1 MKNPLLLLSTV
12 LFFSLVTY
20 VFAEDVKITTSYPSP
35 YGVYKQLQV
44 LNQDE
49 SSTITDYTQGL
60 IKSGLNIVTDYT
72 GGAYT
77 PGIFWSTQNDNPTK
91 PKAGVWMRE
100 TSTGSELY
108 MGTSN
113 DYTTGIT
120 NTGLILDKEGN
131 VGIGTTAPRPKAAL
145 DVASTTK
152 GLIPPRMTTTQRNN
166 IPSLTAADAGML
178 IYNLDTS
185 TYDTWNGSAWV
196 AMSGGTGGVACNTIT
211 TGVGAGYEYGS
222 LSLLVGTRNICKD
235 ANGCSFRVAHLSA
248 ATHKATQDGLLVFLG
263 QMDNNSWETF
273 DISGNSRYGVNGDT
287 VDKQFS
293 GGMWAYLFDDRL
305 GTETSPD
312 EITWRNQNTS
322 STYLIVTVCDV

>member
-1 MKNPLLLLSTV
+1 MIRDRPAASVPAPSRPRLTASRRPAFTAPRNATTTPGARTAMTGLPSATLLKMKNPLLLFSTV

-49 SSTITDYTQGL
+49 SPTITDYTQGL
-60 IKSGLNIVTDYT
+60 IKSGLNIVTDYNVT
-72 GGAYT
+72 GLGAYT

-91 PKAGVWMRE
+91 PKAGIWMRE

-152 GLIPPRMTTTQRNN
+152 GFIPPRMTTTQRNN

-185 TYDTWNGSAWV
+185 IYESWNGSAWIP
-196 AMSGGTGGVACNTIT
+196 MSGGTGGV
-211 TGVGAGYEYGS
+211 
-222 LSLLVGTRNICKD
+222 
-235 ANGCSFRVAHLSA
+235 
-248 ATHKATQDGLLVFLG
+248 
-263 QMDNNSWETF
+263 
-273 DISGNSRYGVNGDT
+273 
-287 VDKQFS
+287 
-293 GGMWAYLFDDRL
+293 
-305 GTETSPD
+305 
-312 EITWRNQNTS
+312 
-322 STYLIVTVCDV
+322 